1 MTNSAELWLDTK
13 QMWSLYMSSTLPHTQ
28 KKTECRKE
36 VNDVGSSY
44 EKCTL

>member
-13 QMWSLYMSSTLPHTQ
+13 QMWSLYMSSALPHT

>member
-1 MTNSAELWLDTK
+1 MTNFAELWLDTK
-13 QMWSLYMSSTLPHTQ
+13 QMWHHICLQLNQT
-28 KKTECRKE
+28 KKNTECRKE

>member
-1 MTNSAELWLDTK
+1 MTNFAELWLDTK
-13 QMWSLYMSSTLPHTQ
+13 QMWHHICLQLNQT
-28 KKTECRKE
+28 KKKHTECRKE